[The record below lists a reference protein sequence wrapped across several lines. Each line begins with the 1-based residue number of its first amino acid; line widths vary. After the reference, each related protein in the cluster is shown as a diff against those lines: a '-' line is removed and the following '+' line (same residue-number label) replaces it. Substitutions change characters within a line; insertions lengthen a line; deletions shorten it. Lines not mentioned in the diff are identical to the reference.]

1 MAKTKDADDTWERKR
16 LATRWTRG
24 AHTWLGEELTL
35 RRKTWVVLDKVKHV
49 LTIGASNP
57 TCRHWL
63 TPEKAKHVSTHV
75 RTSSC
80 FIQYHEKLE
89 KPRRPSAGERM
100 NELLGKGRRLRNRK
114 EPVTHTTTGWDLQ
127 DPHWGKEAGH
137 TGDLGGDPP
146 RPKQTAVTEDR
157 PTRDR
162 ARGWEE
168 GVTTKKYPGSSGGNA
183 TVLYSEVGT
192 GTRVCVCIRT
202 CLSMHPSGSLYSV
215 LILKIRVSMGHRVF
229 KADIFPKQMSHGLG
243 QRQGVPI

>member
-75 RTSSC
+75 CTSSC

-127 DPHWGKEAGH
+127 DPRWGKEAGH

-146 RPKQTAVTEDR
+146 DQNKLRWWRTDPRVI
-157 PTRDR
+157 
-162 ARGWEE
+162 G
-168 GVTTKKYPGSSGGNA
+168 
-183 TVLYSEVGT
+183 LVGE
-192 GTRVCVCIRT
+192 R
-202 CLSMHPSGSLYSV
+202 
-215 LILKIRVSMGHRVF
+215 RVSLPRNT
-229 KADIFPKQMSHGLG
+229 
-243 QRQGVPI
+243 QGVLGATPPCCILR

>member
-1 MAKTKDADDTWERKR
+1 MNGFSPSLAITKMQITTLMKMAKTKDADDTWERKR

-100 NELLGKGRRLRNRK
+100 NELLGKGRRLKNRK
-114 EPVTHTTTGWDLQ
+114 EPDEQEIRKSLSRKSVVKSKTL
-127 DPHWGKEAGH
+127 PHSRWSISIFAKNEA
-137 TGDLGGDPP
+137 LN
-146 RPKQTAVTEDR
+146 
-157 PTRDR
+157 
-162 ARGWEE
+162 
-168 GVTTKKYPGSSGGNA
+168 S
-183 TVLYSEVGT
+183 
-192 GTRVCVCIRT
+192 
-202 CLSMHPSGSLYSV
+202 
-215 LILKIRVSMGHRVF
+215 
-229 KADIFPKQMSHGLG
+229 
-243 QRQGVPI
+243 